1 MSEIVKLLKL
11 NMIVRFAKNN
21 IEGEIEVAKVEKH
34 FFANKELDN
43 INNIGYVF
51 KVSDDI
57 AYARGLLEVKMS
69 ELVLFTLKDGQRRYG
84 IVNYLD
90 NEGVVGITVLGDA
103 SGITA
108 QTLVER
114 VYEQPKIRSGYDV
127 LG

>member
-1 MSEIVKLLKL
+1 
-11 NMIVRFAKNN
+11 MIIRFAKNN
-21 IEGEIEVAKVEKH
+21 IEEDIDFIKIEKYN
-34 FFANKELDN
+34 FASKEFEN

-69 ELVLFTLKDGQRRYG
+69 ELVSFSLRDSYKYG

-103 SGITA
+103 SSITA

-114 VYEQPKIRSGYDV
+114 VY
-127 LG
+127 